1 MSLLQ
6 DLLSL
11 VAAGTLMVSGTLNT
25 AAPQHDVSGNLFLVN
40 RQWMVTES
48 YIPSDL
54 IQAQVPGQVRRMK
67 AEAAAAL
74 EEMFAA
80 CKKETGATLISISGY
95 RSWSK
100 QNNIYRRK
108 LRSVKGD
115 VDKAN
120 EYVALPGASEHHLG
134 LAMDI
139 AQKGKEHLS
148 FGFGETTGGVWAKE
162 NCWRFGFILR
172 YQEAWEGI
180 TGYKYEPWHFRYVGK
195 EWSKDIHDSGLPFET
210 WLTGHRLEVLRGM
223 VEAAEGKNSGKDQEP

>member
-25 AAPQHDVSGNLFLVN
+25 AAPQHDASGNLFLVN

-80 CKKETGATLISISGY
+80 CKKEAGATLITVSGY

-100 QNNIYRRK
+100 QDNIYRRK
-108 LRSVKGD
+108 LRSV
-115 VDKAN
+115 
-120 EYVALPGASEHHLG
+120 
-134 LAMDI
+134 
-139 AQKGKEHLS
+139 
-148 FGFGETTGGVWAKE
+148 
-162 NCWRFGFILR
+162 
-172 YQEAWEGI
+172 
-180 TGYKYEPWHFRYVGK
+180 
-195 EWSKDIHDSGLPFET
+195 
-210 WLTGHRLEVLRGM
+210 
-223 VEAAEGKNSGKDQEP
+223 